1 MLSIKSRLGWSG
13 VCSPLVMSKKREC
26 RQVVM
31 GSDKSGW
38 RGECVLSRFSHVQ
51 LFCNPMDYSPPGSS
65 VHRDS
70 SGKNTGVG
78 GYPFLQMIVPKQ
90 GSNSCLLSL
99 LHWQVGSLPSLITD
113 QHGKYNNNENF
124 KFCENYQSMTE
135 TQNEQTLLEKI
146 AQIYFLNTE
155 LPQTF
160 NL

>member
-78 GYPFLQMIVPKQ
+78 CYPFLQMIVPTQ
-90 GSNSCLLSL
+90 GSNSCLLRL
-99 LHWQVGSLPSLITD
+99 LHWQVGSLPLVPPGEVKIGLETC
-113 QHGKYNNNENF
+113 
-124 KFCENYQSMTE
+124 FCRYTCKTICKTN
-135 TQNEQTLLEKI
+135 
-146 AQIYFLNTE
+146 
-155 LPQTF
+155 
-160 NL
+160 